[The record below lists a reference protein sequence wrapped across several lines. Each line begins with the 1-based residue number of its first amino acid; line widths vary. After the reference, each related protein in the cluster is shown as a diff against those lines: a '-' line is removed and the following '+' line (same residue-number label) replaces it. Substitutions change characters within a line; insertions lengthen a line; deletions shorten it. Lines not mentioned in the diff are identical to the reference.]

1 MNVINYN
8 GRTFVSTSNTEN
20 GEVSSQTYFQY
31 SQENN
36 ILTATYSGGE
46 IVEGRLI
53 GVVSKDGEL
62 HFRYSHVNTSNEL
75 RGGECHSTPEILH
88 NNKIRLHE
96 SWRWHDQEQTKGS
109 SVIEEV

>member
-1 MNVINYN
+1 MINYN
-8 GRTFVSTSNTEN
+8 GRSFVSTSNTEN
-20 GEVSSQTYFQY
+20 GEVSSQTYFKY
-31 SQENN
+31 SQEDN

-53 GVVSKDGEL
+53 GVVSNDGEL
-62 HFRYSHVNTSNEL
+62 RFRYSHVNTSNEL

-96 SWRWHDQEQTKGS
+96 NWRWHDRGQTEGS
-109 SVIEEV
+109 SVMEEI